1 MSKNLLKLFKIIL
14 GTCLTATSVYFF
26 FLPNKIANG
35 GVTGLALSIHTL
47 FPIMPLGYMTL
58 IGSLTLFTIGYLMLG
73 KEFSLYTLFGSVCFS
88 TWLIIYEH
96 LFPGNQPLVEDL
108 VISIIAGAGISAL
121 GLATVFRQG
130 ASTGGTDIVSK
141 ILATYLPIS
150 LSTGM
155 MIADGFVVLLLGL
168 VISYRQG
175 IYEIVSIS
183 LTSILMEYVLAGAN
197 RRFVMN
203 INTTHVDEINQF
215 ILNEMGRGTTIYP
228 AIGGYSKKE
237 YHVILT
243 IVLPREYL
251 KIRKFVAQT
260 DPRAFIYV
268 YRASEVLGEGFTPQS
283 ASTPQSPL
291 ARKKEGEFPG
301 KKSDLPKTLETGLGR
316 K

>member
-1 MSKNLLKLFKIIL
+1 MRKKILKLIKIIL
-14 GTCLTATSVYFF
+14 GSGLIASSVYFF

-47 FPIMPLGYMTL
+47 FPIIPLGYMTL
-58 IGSLTLFTIGYLMLG
+58 IGSLILFLIGYLMLG

-88 TWLIIYEH
+88 TWLIILEH
-96 LFPGNQPLVEDL
+96 VFPNNKPLVDEL
-108 VISIIAGAGISAL
+108 IISIIAGAGLSAM
-121 GLATVFRQG
+121 GLAIVFRQG

-141 ILATYLPIS
+141 ILATFFPIS
-150 LSTGM
+150 LSTGL

-168 VISYRQG
+168 VISYRQA

-183 LTSILMEYVLAGAN
+183 LTSILMEYVLAGVD

-203 INTTHVDEINQF
+203 INTSHFEEINQF
-215 ILNEMGRGTTIYP
+215 ILKEMGRGTTIYP
-228 AIGGYSKKE
+228 AIGGYSQKE

-260 DPRAFIYV
+260 DPKAFIYV

-283 ASTPQSPL
+283 ANTPKSPL
-291 ARKKEGEFPG
+291 SRKKGSSLKGISPSEENSP
-301 KKSDLPKTLETGLGR
+301 LPLKD
-316 K
+316 